1 MQLEGKRAFVTG
13 GSRGIGA
20 AICRRFAENGA
31 DVAFT
36 FNSATAEA
44 DMVRAAIAKAGR
56 KGAAIKVDSKDAAG
70 LTAAVDEA
78 ADQLG
83 GIDILVNNAGIFK
96 TALIDDLSLE
106 VFDETMAI
114 HARAAF
120 VAVKAVL
127 PHMSDGGRIISI
139 GSNLAFRAAGQGLSA
154 YSASK
159 AALAGFTRALARDL
173 GPRGISV
180 SAIHPGSTDTDMNP
194 ATGPGAEQ
202 QRAIS
207 TNNRFNDAGD
217 VADLA
222 LYLASPSGR
231 AITGTDLLI
240 DNGANA

>member
-1 MQLEGKRAFVTG
+1 MQLEGRRAFVTG

-20 AICRRFAENGA
+20 TICKHFADNGA

-36 FNSATAEA
+36 FNTAKDEAEA
-44 DMVRAAIAKAGR
+44 IRAAIGKAGR
-56 KGAAIKVDSKDAAG
+56 NG
-70 LTAAVDEA
+70 LAFQVNGGN
-78 ADQLG
+78 ADQLSAAVNDAAIQFG

-96 TALIDDLSLE
+96 TGHIDDLSLD
-106 VFDETMAI
+106 VFDETMAL
-114 HARAAF
+114 HVRAAF

-127 PHMSDGGRIISI
+127 PHMGSGGRIISI
-139 GSNLAFRAAGQGLSA
+139 GSNLAFHVPGEGLSA

-159 AALAGFTRALARDL
+159 AALSGLTRALARDL

-194 ATGPGAEQ
+194 ATGPGAEM
-202 QRAIS
+202 QRALS
-207 TNNRFNDAGD
+207 ANNRFNDTQD

-222 LYLASPSGR
+222 AFLASASGR
-231 AITGTDLLI
+231 AISGADLLI